1 MFYRTTNYNDPD
13 FYDPDYDDLKHSKRS
28 KIRVYRC
35 SDGMCGCEDCET
47 CFPLTARK
55 VVEDYEEEIE
65 NEN

>member
-1 MFYRTTNYNDPD
+1 MPYRPTDYNDPE
-13 FYDPDYDDLKHSKRS
+13 FYDPNYDDLKRS

-47 CFPLTARK
+47 CYPLMARK
-55 VVEDYEEEIE
+55 VVEDYEEEVE